1 MNSKDY
7 GMDVLPYYIP
17 TSKEDTTIVF
27 ESRFESGNLRRAI
40 QMYQFQKFPV
50 LLMTRYD
57 YEYDLILKPD
67 YYTRGHTQWY
77 YFSVANIRKDKV
89 HFWMI

>member
-1 MNSKDY
+1 MEWTFYLIISQLQK
-7 GMDVLPYYIP
+7 
-17 TSKEDTTIVF
+17 K
-27 ESRFESGNLRRAI
+27 I
-40 QMYQFQKFPV
+40 QLSFLNPDLKVEILEEQFKCTNFKKFPV